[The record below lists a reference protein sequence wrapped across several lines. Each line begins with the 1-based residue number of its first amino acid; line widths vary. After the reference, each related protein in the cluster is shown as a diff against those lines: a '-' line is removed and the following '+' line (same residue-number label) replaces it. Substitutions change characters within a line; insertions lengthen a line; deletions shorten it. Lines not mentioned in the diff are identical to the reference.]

1 MTEEQAALIARIEA
15 ATEADQWL
23 NHNIATGVGWKKKP
37 SGHGW
42 SAPDNDKYHAD
53 YPSFTKSLDA
63 AMSLIP
69 ADYWWGIIMRSAEN
83 SGFSAAVLP
92 PDTAMVWHVGA
103 TPALALCLAALRA
116 RWAS

>member
-1 MTEEQAALIARIEA
+1 MTEEQSALIARIEA
-15 ATEADQWL
+15 ATGQDDAIDL
-23 NHNIATGVGWKKKP
+23 AIATWCFNNGGMLDVTYDPQLWIIRCG
-37 SGHGW
+37 GE
-42 SAPDNDKYHAD
+42 
-53 YPSFTKSLDA
+53 FTGSVDWAIRLV
-63 AMSLIP
+63 P

-116 RWAS
+116 RWA